1 MEWAS
6 AAADKTETS
15 DFTTADVGAA
25 SDRWA
30 VLVTTASG
38 PIDCGAPLVTCPHAA
53 SPRNEPRQEAA
64 WIVDPIRAECRFYA
78 GNATRATATRLFVH
92 GVACPPM
99 SSPMERDVADFISGI
114 TNELAALSGRLPAE
128 HAADAVIEA
137 SNLIAAIIAA
147 DGRLTDSE
155 LDAYLDSIG
164 PLLDPPLLTSA
175 MHVRE
180 TDLFSHRDEWLA
192 EPSVLFDLLVKADHR
207 DGTRRSNRYYEFALR
222 LAHVTA
228 ATDLVPSSDEIEAI
242 DAYRT
247 RLLQAMDGAGVARP
261 GQPDHAVR
269 QQTPTG
275 QTPLPTA
282 AAATKPAPVV
292 PEPELPPARSVA
304 DVMAQLD
311 GLIGLANVK
320 AEVRRLTSMLQV
332 QQIRAERGL
341 PVIETSHHL
350 VFTGNPGTG
359 KTTVARLLSQIYR
372 AVGVVAKGH
381 LVETDRSKL
390 VAGFVGQT
398 AIKTLETL
406 QSALG
411 GMLLID
417 EAYALARGGDN
428 DFGREAIDTLVKFM
442 EDHRDDLAIVA
453 AGYTEEMGDFI
464 EANPGLKSRFTRT
477 ISFPDYTDDELVAIF
492 LALGEKSQYVCS
504 DDALARVRHFI
515 AAEPRNRGFGNAR
528 YVRNLFETAIAHQAQ
543 RVAPLTDPSD
553 EQLTTLTAADIAAVD
568 D

>member
-1 MEWAS
+1 MP
-6 AAADKTETS
+6 
-15 DFTTADVGAA
+15 G
-25 SDRWA
+25 
-30 VLVTTASG
+30 
-38 PIDCGAPLVTCPHAA
+38 
-53 SPRNEPRQEAA
+53 
-64 WIVDPIRAECRFYA
+64 
-78 GNATRATATRLFVH
+78 
-92 GVACPPM
+92 
-99 SSPMERDVADFISGI
+99 PMERDVAEFINGI
-114 TNELAALSGRLPAE
+114 TCELSALSGRPAE
-128 HAADAVIEA
+128 MHAADAVIEA
-137 SNLIAAIIAA
+137 SNLVAAIVAA

-175 MHVRE
+175 AHVRD
-180 TDLFSHRDEWLA
+180 TDLFSNRDDWLVQ
-192 EPSVLFDLLVKADHR
+192 PSMLFDLLVKADRKH
-207 DGTRRSNRYYEFALR
+207 GTRRSNRYYELALR

-228 ATDLVPSSDEIEAI
+228 ATDLIPSSDEVQAI
-242 DAYRT
+242 DSYRT
-247 RLLQAMDGAGVARP
+247 LLLQAMDQAGIARP
-261 GQPDHAVR
+261 GHPDQPQRPVPVPATPSTATATGAAVTTLP
-269 QQTPTG
+269 QT
-275 QTPLPTA
+275 A
-282 AAATKPAPVV
+282 
-292 PEPELPPARSVA
+292 LPPARSID
-304 DVMAQLD
+304 DVMGELD
-311 GLIGLANVK
+311 ALIGLANVK

-332 QQIRAERGL
+332 QQIRAERDL

-372 AVGVVAKGH
+372 AVGVVDKGH

-398 AIKTLETL
+398 AIKTREALEA
-406 QSALG
+406 ALG

-453 AGYTEEMGDFI
+453 AGYTAEMADFI
-464 EANPGLKSRFTRT
+464 DANPGLKSRFTRS
-477 ISFPDYTDDELVAIF
+477 ISFPDYTDEELVAIF
-492 LALGEKSQYVCS
+492 LALGEKHRYVCS

-515 AAEPRNRGFGNAR
+515 SVEPRNPGFGNAR
-528 YVRNLFETAIAHQAQ
+528 FVRNLFETAIAHQAQ

-568 D
+568 A